1 MVDVDDRSDNELV
14 DQRSD
19 LRHNYLQ
26 DLNPLENTG
35 VPDAESGTGFM
46 TGITA
51 FEAGWTIAQ
60 GVDQND
66 LGLIISGVAA
76 AGLDVASAAVDPI
89 AYVAGQLF
97 SWMLEHVEPA
107 RAALHAVTGNPDMVK
122 GYAQTWTNI
131 EQEVLKL
138 GEDLQR
144 GAHTGVPSW
153 TGEAAEGYL
162 REVDAIAGIAKG
174 AAGGAHG
181 IAGITLSMAEV
192 VGGIRVAIRDLLA
205 TLAGA
210 LVSWAIELAAT
221 LGAATPVVVAQATAK
236 IAQVVRIVANMLRA
250 LGKALSS
257 ALTWLV
263 QLRDLF
269 DGFWR
274 ALTELEKSR
283 ATAPA

>member
-1 MVDVDDRSDNELV
+1 MVDVDDASTNPLV

-19 LRHNYLQ
+19 LRNNYLQ
-26 DLNPLENTG
+26 DANPLENMG
-35 VPDAESGTGFM
+35 APDAEQGTGFM

-60 GVDQND
+60 GIDQND

-76 AGLDVASAAVDPI
+76 AALDVASAAVDPI

-107 RAALHAVTGNPDMVK
+107 RTALHAVTGNPDMVK

-131 EQEVLKL
+131 EQEMLKL
-138 GEDLQR
+138 GEEFQQTAR
-144 GAHTGVPSW
+144 TGVPSW
-153 TGEAAEGYL
+153 TGDAADGYL
-162 REVDAIAGIAKG
+162 RKADAIAGIAKG

-181 IAGITLSMAEV
+181 IAGITMAMAEV

-210 LVSWAIELAAT
+210 LVSWAIELACT
-221 LGAATPVVVAQATAK
+221 LGAAAPLVVAQATAK
-236 IAQVVRIVANMLRA
+236 IAQVVRIVASLLKA

-269 DGFWR
+269 DAFWR
-274 ALTELEKSR
+274 ALNELKKSQ

>member
-1 MVDVDDRSDNELV
+1 MVDVDDSSTNPLV

-19 LRHNYLQ
+19 LRNNYLQ
-26 DLNPLENTG
+26 DLNPLENMG
-35 VPDAESGTGFM
+35 APDAESGTGFM

-60 GVDQND
+60 GIDQND

-76 AGLDVASAAVDPI
+76 GALDVASAAVDPI

-131 EQEVLKL
+131 ENEMLKL
-138 GEDLQR
+138 GEEFEK
-144 GAHTGVPSW
+144 AANSGVTDW
-153 TGEAAEGYL
+153 TGAAAEGYL
-162 REVDAIAGIAKG
+162 RKADGVAGIAKG

-181 IAGITLSMAEV
+181 IAGITLAMAEV

-210 LVSWAIELAAT
+210 LVSWAIELACT
-221 LGAATPVVVAQATAK
+221 LGAAAPLVVAQATAK
-236 IAQVVRIVANMLRA
+236 IAQVVRIVASMLKA

-269 DGFWR
+269 DAFWR
-274 ALTELEKSR
+274 ALNELKKSQ

>member
-1 MVDVDDRSDNELV
+1 MVDVDASSDNELV
-14 DQRSD
+14 EDGTD
-19 LRHNYLQ
+19 LRNNYLQ
-26 DLNPLENTG
+26 DLNPLENMG
-35 VPDAESGTGFM
+35 APDAETGTGFM

-60 GVDQND
+60 GIDQND

-76 AGLDVASAAVDPI
+76 AALDVASAAVDPI

-122 GYAQTWTNI
+122 AYAKTWTNI
-131 EQEVLKL
+131 EEHMLKV
-138 GEDLQR
+138 GEEFQQ
-144 GAHTGVPSW
+144 AASTGVTSW
-153 TGEAAEGYL
+153 TGDAAEGYL
-162 REVDAIAGIAKG
+162 RKADAIAGIAKG

-181 IAGITLSMAEV
+181 IAGITMAMAEV

-210 LVSWAIELAAT
+210 LVSWAIELACT
-221 LGAATPVVVAQATAK
+221 LGAAAPLVVAQATTK
-236 IAQVVRIVANMLRA
+236 IAQVVRMVASMLKA

-269 DGFWR
+269 DAFWR
-274 ALTELEKSR
+274 ALNELKKSQ

>member
-1 MVDVDDRSDNELV
+1 MVDVDNSSTNPLV

-19 LRHNYLQ
+19 LRNNYLQ
-26 DLNPLENTG
+26 DYNPLENLG
-35 VPDAESGTGFM
+35 APDVESGTGFM

-51 FEAGWTIAQ
+51 FEDGWTIAQ
-60 GVDQND
+60 GIDQND

-76 AGLDVASAAVDPI
+76 VSLDVAGAVVDPI

-122 GYAQTWTNI
+122 GYAATWANI
-131 EQEVLKL
+131 ENEMLTLGQEFDQVA
-138 GEDLQR
+138 R
-144 GAHTGVPSW
+144 TGVSQW
-153 TGEAAEGYL
+153 TGHAADGYL
-162 REVDAIAGIAKG
+162 RTAIGIAGIAKG

-181 IAGITLSMAEV
+181 IAGITLAMAEV

-210 LVSWAIELAAT
+210 LVSWAIELACTVGMAE
-221 LGAATPVVVAQATAK
+221 PVVVSQATVK
-236 IAQVVRIVANMLRA
+236 IAQVVRTVANMLRA
-250 LGKALSS
+250 LGKALAS

-274 ALTELEKSR
+274 ALNELKKSQ
-283 ATAPA
+283 ATVPA

>member
-1 MVDVDDRSDNELV
+1 MVDVDDTSTNPLV

-19 LRHNYLQ
+19 LRNNYLQ
-26 DLNPLENTG
+26 DANPLENMG
-35 VPDAESGTGFM
+35 APDAESGTGFM

-76 AGLDVASAAVDPI
+76 AALDVASAAVDPI

-131 EQEVLKL
+131 EQEMLKL
-138 GEDLQR
+138 GEEFQQTSR
-144 GAHTGVPSW
+144 TGVTSW
-153 TGEAAEGYL
+153 TGDAADGYL
-162 REVDAIAGIAKG
+162 RKADAIAGIAKG

-181 IAGITLSMAEV
+181 IAGITLAMAEV

-210 LVSWAIELAAT
+210 LVSWAIELACT
-221 LGAATPVVVAQATAK
+221 VGAAAPLVVAQATTK
-236 IAQVVRIVANMLRA
+236 IAQVVRIVASMLKA

-269 DGFWR
+269 DALWR
-274 ALTELEKSR
+274 ALNELKKSQ